1 MIKYI
6 PALKKSIPELIF
18 VIYSIRLISVG
29 ASIGDAIALI
39 SLVAIYGFMRFM
51 DRQQVEQYNELKE
64 EIENLKNNIQSVK
77 LSVGL
82 RKQNEPQAPSNGIKK
97 RYF

>member
-1 MIKYI
+1 MVKYLST
-6 PALKKSIPELIF
+6 LKQSIPELIF
-18 VIYSIRLISVG
+18 LIYSIRLIAVG
-29 ASIGDAIALI
+29 ATIGDAIALI
-39 SLVAIYGFMRFM
+39 SLVGIYGFVKFM
-51 DRQQVEQYNELKE
+51 DRHRVEQYNELKE